1 MRRTALMAMVALL
14 GALAFPA
21 VESVAPASAATNAT
35 YKIVNAYTYG
45 AGTIRTLTVCIDG
58 TIVSTL
64 DTTHSDG
71 PFTHA
76 VGAATITV
84 FQNTVT
90 DCSGEP
96 DLSEPITFPSGS
108 STILLYLPSGNLGL
122 SAVVLPDDTSCT
134 AAGMG
139 RMTFRNGAGNGTTGP
154 SVDIWGITP
163 GGVDTK
169 FLTDVAPG
177 AQASIDLAA
186 GTYTHVRSVL
196 TGTTTTVFDGGDLD
210 IVAAQDAQLYL
221 YGGAD
226 GSVGGFAETADLT
239 ACSVA
244 TTTTEP
250 PTTTT
255 TAAQPVEV
263 APAFTG

>member
-1 MRRTALMAMVALL
+1 MRRTAVVAMVALL

-21 VESVAPASAATNAT
+21 IGTVAPAAAAASAT
-35 YKIVNAYTYG
+35 YKVVNAYTYG
-45 AGTIRTLTVCIDG
+45 AGSNRTLTVCIDG
-58 TIVSTL
+58 TIVTTL

-76 VGAATITV
+76 VGAGTITV
-84 FQNTVT
+84 FQGTVS

-96 DLSEPITFPSGS
+96 DLSEPITFPSGT

-122 SAVVLPDDTSCT
+122 SAAVLPDDTSCT

-139 RMTFRNGAGNGTTGP
+139 RLTFRNGAGNGSTGP
-154 SVDIWGITP
+154 SVDVWGVTP

-169 FLTDVAPG
+169 LLTDIAPG
-177 AQASIDLAA
+177 AQASVDLAA
-186 GTYTHVRSVL
+186 GTYTDTRAVL
-196 TGTTTTVFDGGDLD
+196 TGTTTTLFDGSDLD
-210 IVAAQDAQLYL
+210 IVAAQDAQLYV

-226 GSVGGFAETADLT
+226 GTIGGFEETADLT
-239 ACSVA
+239 TCSVA

-255 TAAQPVEV
+255 TAAQPVEA